1 MQKIYENWSKI
12 KWQNLL
18 TIPILKRKRKTWM
31 WNRTIFFF
39 LRHKKCSR
47 QYHTPGIESTCGCIV
62 DFQMTLF
69 KFALHHLFLQIVN
82 KLNQYIVGQEH
93 AKKVLAVAVYNHYKR
108 ITQHKAKLQKQKWA
122 EEKERQ
128 GMWTCVKQS
137 WPRHHPF
144 SSSQTSPSSLSKD
157 LKSTTSSSS

>member
-1 MQKIYENWSKI
+1 
-12 KWQNLL
+12 
-18 TIPILKRKRKTWM
+18 
-31 WNRTIFFF
+31 
-39 LRHKKCSR
+39 
-47 QYHTPGIESTCGCIV
+47 
-62 DFQMTLF
+62 MTLV

-128 GMWTCVKQS
+128 GTCTCVKQS

-144 SSSQTSPSSLSKD
+144 SSSH
-157 LKSTTSSSS
+157 LKSELRPQIHHLILKLHVPSWYEVVMRFDAGVNIILVTVGSGGFFFFFFFFLFPVK

>member
-1 MQKIYENWSKI
+1 
-12 KWQNLL
+12 
-18 TIPILKRKRKTWM
+18 
-31 WNRTIFFF
+31 
-39 LRHKKCSR
+39 
-47 QYHTPGIESTCGCIV
+47 
-62 DFQMTLF
+62 MTLV

-128 GMWTCVKQS
+128 GTCTVHVLNSPGLAITHFPQVTS
-137 WPRHHPF
+137 
-144 SSSQTSPSSLSKD
+144 SPS
-157 LKSTTSSSS
+157 